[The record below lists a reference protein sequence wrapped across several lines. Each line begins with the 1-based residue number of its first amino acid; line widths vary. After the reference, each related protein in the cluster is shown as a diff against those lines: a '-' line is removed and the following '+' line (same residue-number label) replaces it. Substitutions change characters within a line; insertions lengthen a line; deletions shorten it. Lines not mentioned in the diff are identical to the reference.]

1 MDGDYIPVPVQW
13 ASRYDVISLRIK
25 LLAFKKTLLEETL
38 VDSMCFHN
46 KKEIE
51 CFLRKDV
58 YLNIYSIGDLDNF
71 FWPYTTWYG
80 SKSNGHIDAVALVY
94 VGLSIPTLLALSNEH
109 DLMAELLISI
119 QHLLPYRFYAHLSP
133 GLETVL
139 CTTHNLESHGEYCKM
154 ALSDE
159 TLTSRNDFS
168 GVVRLSMK
176 DLPAIQTLY
185 KESYPENWFDARML
199 ETGQYFGIIE
209 ENRIVSI
216 AGIHVYSPQYK
227 VAAIGNI
234 TTLPTYRNKGY
245 GSRVTATL
253 CQSLCREGIRIGLNV
268 KADNNAAISC
278 YRRIGFER
286 VASYG
291 EFMVQMK
298 K

>member
-1 MDGDYIPVPVQW
+1 
-13 ASRYDVISLRIK
+13 
-25 LLAFKKTLLEETL
+25 
-38 VDSMCFHN
+38 MCFHD

-51 CFLRKDV
+51 RFLRKDV
-58 YLNIYSIGDLDNF
+58 YLHIYSIGDLDDF

-94 VGLSIPTLLALSNEH
+94 FGLSLPTLLALTNEH
-109 DLMAELLISI
+109 DVMAKLLTSI

-139 CTTHNLESHGEYCKM
+139 GTTHDLESHGEHFKM

-159 TLTSRNDFS
+159 TFTSMNDCS

-176 DLPAIQTLY
+176 DLTAIQALY
-185 KESYPENWFDARML
+185 RESYPGNWFDPRML
-199 ETGQYFGIIE
+199 DTEQYFGIME
-209 ENRIVSI
+209 ENHFVSV
-216 AGIHVYSPQYK
+216 AGIHVYSPRYK
-227 VAAIGNI
+227 VAALGNI
-234 TTLPTYRNKGY
+234 ATLPAYRNKGY

-253 CQSLCREGIRIGLNV
+253 CRSLCREEMRIGLNV
-268 KADNNAAISC
+268 KTDNSTAISC
-278 YRRIGFER
+278 YKRIGFEV

-291 EFMVQMK
+291 EFMVQRK